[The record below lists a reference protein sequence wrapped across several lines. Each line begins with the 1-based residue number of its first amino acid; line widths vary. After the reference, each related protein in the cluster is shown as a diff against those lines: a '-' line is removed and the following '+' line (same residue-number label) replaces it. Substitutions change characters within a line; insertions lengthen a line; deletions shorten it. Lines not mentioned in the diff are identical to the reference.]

1 MITVQELIDELLKV
15 EDKSKQVKVASL
27 YNTTEITHTMDT
39 DYVFVIWI

>member
-1 MITVQELIDELLKV
+1 MTVQELIDALSMV

-27 YNTTEITHTMDT
+27 YNTSEVTHTMDT